1 MTLFILEATHM
12 GYKKGIEI
20 LPAELIKQ
28 IQEYVDGELIYIPR
42 IPYNRRRWGEKTN
55 SLKSFAKRNEE
66 IYTKYK
72 NGVSVMKLSEEFYI
86 SPQGIYK
93 IISKYKD

>member
-1 MTLFILEATHM
+1 M

-20 LPAELIKQ
+20 LPTELIKQ
-28 IQEYVDGELIYIPR
+28 IQEYVDGEFIYIPR
-42 IPYNRRRWGEKTN
+42 VSEKRRKWGENTN
-55 SLKSFAKRNEE
+55 SPSAFAQRNTE
-66 IYTKYK
+66 IYLKYK
-72 NGVSVMKLSEEFYI
+72 NGVSVMKLSEDFYI

>member
-1 MTLFILEATHM
+1 M

-20 LPAELIKQ
+20 LPTELIKQ

-42 IPYNRRRWGEKTN
+42 LSEKRRKWGENTN
-55 SLKSFAKRNEE
+55 SPKAFEERNAE
-66 IYTKYK
+66 IYLKYK
-72 NGVSVMKLSEEFYI
+72 NGVSVMKLSEDFYI

-93 IISKYKD
+93 IISKYKS